1 MSDFYNRKQT
11 LLQKISEKQIQL
23 AEEMSEAEQE
33 HDLLK
38 VEAIIDR
45 LYHLDAHYHKATNA
59 SPRSN

>member
-45 LYHLDAHYHKATNA
+45 LYILDARYHKAVHA